1 MKPLSSCLCAAALLL
16 LAACSTVP
24 SATGLPG
31 GPELPLI
38 DQQGKLTE
46 EGRRL
51 RSAGV
56 HLVASDRNA
65 EAHAQWLP
73 LAKAGHAE
81 SQYNMGLMTRQGLGT
96 AVDVPASVQW
106 MRRAAAAYHPEA
118 LFALAMLH
126 ARGADGV
133 EKSPAEALTLCLSA
147 AGSGHAKAAF
157 YAGEH
162 LYYGIEVTPDSAR
175 GIELLTQAAQSETPS
190 VKAQSML
197 GRIFAQGTRPDYPQ
211 ALYWLELAAA
221 AEDSEA
227 QWHLGELQQHG
238 HGVPKNLHKAL
249 GWYLRA
255 AQQDHADALNA
266 IGQLYLK
273 GDGVKKNLKLARQ
286 HFEKAQEK
294 GSTEAAA
301 NLAALPSAER
311 IAMPA
316 RSARP
321 QTR

>member
-1 MKPLSSCLCAAALLL
+1 MKPLPSCLCAAALLL
-16 LAACSTVP
+16 LAACSSLP
-24 SATGLPG
+24 SATDLPS
-31 GPELPLI
+31 GPELPLV
-38 DQQGKLTE
+38 DRQGKLTE
-46 EGRRL
+46 EGSRL

-65 EAHAQWLP
+65 EAYAQWLP

-106 MRRAAAAYHPEA
+106 MRRAAAAHHPEA
-118 LFALAMLH
+118 LLALAMLH

-133 EKSPAEALTLCLSA
+133 EKNPAEALKLCLSA
-147 AGSGHAKAAF
+147 AGLGDAKAAF

-162 LYYGIEVTPDSAR
+162 VYYGIDVTPDAAR
-175 GIELLTQAAQSETPS
+175 GIDLLTQAAQSETPS
-190 VKAQSML
+190 VKAQSLL
-197 GRIFAQGTRPDYPQ
+197 GRIFTQGSRPDYLQ

-227 QWHLGELQQHG
+227 QLHLGELHQHG
-238 HGVPKNLHKAL
+238 LGVPRNLNKAL
-249 GWYLRA
+249 GWYLRS
-255 AQQDHADALNA
+255 AQQDNAAALNA

-273 GDGVKKNLKLARQ
+273 GDGVRKNLKLARQ

-301 NLAALPSAER
+301 NLASLPSTER